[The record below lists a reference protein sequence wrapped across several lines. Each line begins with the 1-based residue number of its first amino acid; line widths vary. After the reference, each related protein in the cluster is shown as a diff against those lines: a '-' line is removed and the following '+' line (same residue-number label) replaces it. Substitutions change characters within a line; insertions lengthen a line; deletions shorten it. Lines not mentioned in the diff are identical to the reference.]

1 MLPTQLENLFRQS
14 IANFE
19 SKDVQEKLKFITAF
33 FLFWILIVSFLIR
46 YQGIRFG
53 FPIFTHGSEPIIVNA
68 SINMVRTGDLNPHV
82 FFWTS
87 LFFYLQTAVYFV
99 VWKIGQLFGHYS
111 AFEEIELTTLY
122 FWGRFLS
129 IVLSVATVYV
139 SYRIARALLGRVVGA
154 LTAIFVASA
163 FLLIE
168 NAYLIK
174 ADTTMTFLILC
185 STFFAAR
192 IFSGETAIRNYVLSG
207 VFLGLAIGTKQ
218 SAFLAVTPILVAH
231 LKMSFRRNVRWA
243 GKEIL
248 ASGFAVLGAFIVVN
262 PYALLDHELFLNFL
276 AQQRKAYAVT
286 LHGVGQNSSH
296 SWYLMMFVKKFGF
309 VQLALAGLGI
319 VTLGRK
325 NPVLALFL
333 GSVPLAFWA
342 FFGSHPRAYGRNV
355 LPIIPFFSIFAGF
368 AVAEINRV
376 LTKIVKPRIGS
387 TLARSGTGALLVLV
401 VWAAYGQSSAA
412 IADARKKNLPDTRWI
427 SKVWV
432 EGNIPPGSAIGRDA
446 GTTPLGLP
454 RYWKMPHGPEVSGG
468 HWYPEL
474 ESGLFKNTYLGGQG
488 FIRNPL
494 IAYDYVITNL
504 SPYSKMKRNPRRF
517 EDKIEKYE
525 ALFSELKLIKEFRP
539 KRNESTGPVL
549 RIYEIGSGK
558 PGRAAEEQLES
569 GTNEGA
575 TTPSVTHSNE

>member
-1 MLPTQLENLFRQS
+1 MPDNRNTEVPNERNIIIFLVVILFLS
-14 IANFE
+14 
-19 SKDVQEKLKFITAF
+19 F
-33 FLFWILIVSFLIR
+33 FVR
-46 YQGIRFG
+46 YQGIKFG

-68 SINMVRTGDLNPHV
+68 SVNMIRTGDLNPHV

-87 LFFYLQTAVYFV
+87 LFFYLQATVYFM
-99 VWKIGQLFGHYS
+99 VWKIGQFFGHYS

-139 SYRIARALLGRVVGA
+139 SYRIARTLLGRVVGA

-218 SAFLAVTPILVAH
+218 SAFLAVVPILVAH
-231 LKMSFRRNVRWA
+231 IRMSFQRNVRWA
-243 GKEIL
+243 GKEIF

-276 AQQRKAYAVT
+276 ARQRKAYAVT
-286 LHGVGQNSSH
+286 LNGVGRNSSY

-333 GSVPLAFWA
+333 ASVPLAFWA

-355 LPIIPFFSIFAGF
+355 LPVIPFFAIFAGF

-376 LTKIVKPRIGS
+376 LAKIVKPRIGP
-387 TLARSGTGALLVLV
+387 TLARLGTGALLVLV
-401 VWAAYGQSSAA
+401 GWAAYGQSSTA
-412 IADARKKNLPDTRWI
+412 ITDARKKSLPDTRWI

-474 ESGLFKNTYLGGQG
+474 ESGLFKNTYLGGKG

-494 IAYDYVITNL
+494 DTYDYVITNL
-504 SPYSKMKRNPRRF
+504 SPYSKMKRNPERF
-517 EDKIEKYE
+517 GDQIENYE
-525 ALFSELKLIKEFRP
+525 LLFAEFELVKEFRP

-549 RIYEIGSGK
+549 RIYKTRKEVS
-558 PGRAAEEQLES
+558 PGATEEQL
-569 GTNEGA
+569 
-575 TTPSVTHSNE
+575 